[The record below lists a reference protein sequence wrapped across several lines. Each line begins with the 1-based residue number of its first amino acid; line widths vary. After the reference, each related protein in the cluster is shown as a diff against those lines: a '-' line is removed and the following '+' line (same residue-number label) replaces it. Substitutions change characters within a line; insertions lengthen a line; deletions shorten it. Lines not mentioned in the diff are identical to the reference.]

1 MIDRTWWMW
10 QALDP
15 VNRVYGHNAI
25 NGTLTFLNTPPSAA
39 VTFDTQ
45 IEMGT
50 ITDQVVVMRDLMS
63 TISGPFCYMYA

>member
-1 MIDRTWWMW
+1 MW

-15 VNRVYGHNAI
+15 VNRVYGNNAI
-25 NGTLTFLNTPPSAA
+25 NGTLTFLNSPPSAA

-45 IEMGT
+45 IEMGS